1 MPMQEECR
9 LRIREGWVSTM
20 RFGKKLLTYVL
31 AAAAVFSLGA
41 VSQPVPARA
50 AAEPAAGSDSYE
62 ENYAGLK
69 FDNSKWNYDRTNNVF
84 WQIGVRYCTVPS
96 SDDYETLG
104 IYVPGQYMQA
114 VKNSNGTYTCTVNNA
129 GTLKGYTAKTAP
141 VIWPVDTPGYAAQ
154 KAPTS
159 YSYDSVSDY
168 VKAGF
173 VYVLAGMRGRQG
185 MAGNSSSA
193 LAYSCGAPWGVTDLK
208 AAIRFIRYNLNTLPG
223 DTDSFFTYGMSGG
236 GAQSA
241 LAGATGNSVLYTP
254 YLEEIGAAMT
264 YSNGTPVSDAVTGS
278 MCWCP
283 ITNLDI
289 ADEAYEW
296 NMGQYFDTDT
306 RASSC
311 FTSVLSK
318 DMAQNFAEYINAIG
332 LKSEDGTKL
341 TLTKSGSGIYN
352 AGSYYDYMKKEV
364 ETSLNNFLSDNAFP
378 YTYTSTQVQ
387 VGNTAASGGPDAQAF
402 AQANGGQ
409 GAQGAGFGAAPG
421 ALGAG
426 GSSAESI
433 VYKTPQDYIDSLNE
447 NGKWI
452 SYDAATNTAVITGMK
467 DFVVNCKNPSKPVGA
482 FDVMDRSRGENNLF
496 GNAENTA
503 AHFDTF
509 ENTLLISNAKKY
521 AKYSDWKASCLTD
534 FASDLA
540 SKDEVGTL
548 MTVRS
553 NMYNPMYFLTG
564 YYDGYRTSNVAKY
577 WRIRTGIDQSDTSL
591 CTEEDLKLALEQYDG
606 VKNVDFATVWGQPH
620 TTAERTGTSTDNFIA
635 WVNECAV
642 K

>member
-1 MPMQEECR
+1 
-9 LRIREGWVSTM
+9 
-20 RFGKKLLTYVL
+20 
-31 AAAAVFSLGA
+31 
-41 VSQPVPARA
+41 
-50 AAEPAAGSDSYE
+50 
-62 ENYAGLK
+62 
-69 FDNSKWNYDRTNNVF
+69 
-84 WQIGVRYCTVPS
+84 
-96 SDDYETLG
+96 
-104 IYVPGQYMQA
+104 
-114 VKNSNGTYTCTVNNA
+114 
-129 GTLKGYTAKTAP
+129 
-141 VIWPVDTPGYAAQ
+141 
-154 KAPTS
+154 
-159 YSYDSVSDY
+159 
-168 VKAGF
+168 
-173 VYVLAGMRGRQG
+173 
-185 MAGNSSSA
+185 
-193 LAYSCGAPWGVTDLK
+193 
-208 AAIRFIRYNLNTLPG
+208 
-223 DTDSFFTYGMSGG
+223 
-236 GAQSA
+236 
-241 LAGATGNSVLYTP
+241 
-254 YLEEIGAAMT
+254 
-264 YSNGTPVSDAVTGS
+264 
-278 MCWCP
+278 
-283 ITNLDI
+283 
-289 ADEAYEW
+289 
-296 NMGQYFDTDT
+296 
-306 RASSC
+306 
-311 FTSVLSK
+311 
-318 DMAQNFAEYINAIG
+318 MAQNFAEYINAIG

-409 GAQGAGFGAAPG
+409 GAQGAGSGAAPG

-426 GSSAESI
+426 SSSAESI

-503 AHFDTF
+503 AHFDAF

-564 YYDGYRTSNVAKY
+564 YYNGYRTSNVAKY